1 MSHALLALI
10 MASMM
15 REAPGLSDKKLYS
28 SSAMATAQIEG
39 KQHYD
44 ELERQGALGIVR
56 RTRIR
61 GRLADGVP
69 MKSGEKMVH
78 LIRHGQGF
86 HNLLGDLYRDFGK
99 TVDSTG
105 ADKSGNPY
113 VRPEIE
119 DSPLTAVG
127 RQQAKALRP
136 TTRALEDI
144 ELVVLS
150 PLQRAAQTA
159 ALACPHLKEV
169 VPWIGHPLVQET
181 SGVNVCDRRR
191 DRSEI
196 ADDFPWVEW
205 GRLETERDEFFDAE
219 KREPA
224 RSVSDRGYDS
234 MRWVR
239 ERPEKEILVATH
251 SAWLFTLLNTVIEA
265 ESADLSSWFL
275 TGELRSVIV
284 SFEDRTGTDDL

>member
-1 MSHALLALI
+1 MRYVSTLI

-15 REAPGLSDKKLYS
+15 REAPALADKKLYS
-28 SSAMATAQIEG
+28 ASAMATAQIEG

-44 ELERQGALGIVR
+44 ELERQGVLGIVR
-56 RTRIR
+56 KTRIR

-69 MKSGEKMVH
+69 MKEGEKMLH

-105 ADKSGNPY
+105 GDKSGNPY

-136 TTRALEDI
+136 TTKALTGI

-159 ALACPHLKEV
+159 ALAMPHLKDL
-169 VPWIGHPLVQET
+169 VP
-181 SGVNVCDRRR
+181 
-191 DRSEI
+191 
-196 ADDFPWVEW
+196 
-205 GRLETERDEFFDAE
+205 
-219 KREPA
+219 
-224 RSVSDRGYDS
+224 
-234 MRWVR
+234 
-239 ERPEKEILVATH
+239 
-251 SAWLFTLLNTVIEA
+251 
-265 ESADLSSWFL
+265 
-275 TGELRSVIV
+275 
-284 SFEDRTGTDDL
+284 

>member
-1 MSHALLALI
+1 MRYVTTLI

-15 REAPGLSDKKLYS
+15 REAPALADKKLYS
-28 SSAMATAQIEG
+28 ASAMATAQIEG

-44 ELERQGALGIVR
+44 ELERQGVLGIIR
-56 RTRIR
+56 KTRIR

-69 MKSGEKMVH
+69 MRDGEKMLH

-105 ADKSGNPY
+105 GDKSGNPY

-136 TTRALEDI
+136 TTRALTGI

-159 ALACPHLKEV
+159 ALAMPHLKDI

-196 ADDFPWVEW
+196 QDDFPWVEW
-205 GRLETERDEFFDAE
+205 GRLDSEKDEFFDPDE
-219 KREPA
+219 RESA
-224 RSVSDRGYDS
+224 RSVSDRGYDF

-239 ERPEKEILVATH
+239 ARPESEIIVATH

-265 ESADLSSWFL
+265 DSSDLSSWFL

-284 SFEDRTGTDDL
+284 SFEDRASPDEL

>member
-1 MSHALLALI
+1 ML
-10 MASMM
+10 
-15 REAPGLSDKKLYS
+15 
-28 SSAMATAQIEG
+28 
-39 KQHYD
+39 
-44 ELERQGALGIVR
+44 
-56 RTRIR
+56 
-61 GRLADGVP
+61 
-69 MKSGEKMVH
+69 H

-105 ADKSGNPY
+105 GDKSGNPY

-136 TTRALEDI
+136 TTKALTGI

-159 ALACPHLKEV
+159 ALAMPHLKDI

-191 DRSEI
+191 DREEI
-196 ADDFPWVEW
+196 QDDFPWVEW
-205 GRLETERDEFFDAE
+205 GRLDSEKDEFFDPDE
-219 KREPA
+219 RESA
-224 RSVSDRGYDS
+224 RSVSDRGYDF

-239 ERPEKEILVATH
+239 ARPESEIIVATH
-251 SAWLFTLLNTVIEA
+251 SAWLFTLLNTVIE
-265 ESADLSSWFL
+265 SDGADLASWFL

-284 SFEDRTGTDDL
+284 SFEDRASLDEL